1 MNNNV
6 ITVWE
11 IPPLVDCASN
21 THLPADIRRPLF
33 RHIHRDPSEHDESL
47 LVAQIGWK
55 PAVSSKMHPFHF
67 DVLYAQ
73 YDGHSA
79 LDHHILHP
87 IDNDV
92 NEGLPSC
99 FPTFIGTTPTL
110 RPVSP
115 GQTVYAKSA
124 WMNSGE
130 SLFFWTENRN
140 VIVVLST
147 LPSAKDLPNRCS
159 VGTIWTSEPGMEP
172 DPEVCSFSGR
182 VCVLDRQW
190 SMDNKITVIDF

>member
-1 MNNNV
+1 MPDTLACGGFRRCLRGPEPGSGVANV
-6 ITVWE
+6 LE
-11 IPPLVDCASN
+11 DS
-21 THLPADIRRPLF
+21 ADSRG
-33 RHIHRDPSEHDESL
+33 DT
-47 LVAQIGWK
+47 AQIGWK

-87 IDNDV
+87 IDNDA

-110 RPVSP
+110 GPVSP

-124 WMNSGE
+124 WMNSCE
-130 SLFFWTENRN
+130 SLFVWTENRN
-140 VIVVLST
+140 VIVILST
-147 LPSAKDLPNRCS
+147 LPSAKDLPNRRS
-159 VGTIWTSEPGMEP
+159 VGTIWTSEPGIEP
-172 DPEVCSFSGR
+172 DPEVCPFSGR
-182 VCVLDRQW
+182 VCLLNRPRRHEPGSVQV
-190 SMDNKITVIDF
+190 MDYI